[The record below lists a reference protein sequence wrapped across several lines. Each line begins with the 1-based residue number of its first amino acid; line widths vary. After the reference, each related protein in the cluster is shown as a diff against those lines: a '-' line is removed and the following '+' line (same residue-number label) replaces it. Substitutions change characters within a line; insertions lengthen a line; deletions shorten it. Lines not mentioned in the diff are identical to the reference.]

1 MKGWYDGY
9 ALDGETSVYNPYSV
23 MKALENRTFKSYWKK
38 TSAVEELLTYIDI
51 NMDGLQNIQKC

>member
-1 MKGWYDGY
+1 MKEWYDGY

-38 TSAVEELLTYIDI
+38 TSAV
-51 NMDGLQNIQKC
+51 